1 MPTTPYRTSL
11 DLSIC
16 TLSIVRA
23 IIRTLCH
30 TVSNAVHSKALFMC
44 AVYLALVL
52 LVRAIDIDML
62 SMPAIISGKCV
73 DFGLTTVLPK

>member
-1 MPTTPYRTSL
+1 
-11 DLSIC
+11 
-16 TLSIVRA
+16 
-23 IIRTLCH
+23 
-30 TVSNAVHSKALFMC
+30 VHSKALFMC